1 MREDSK
7 ERLNDMKN
15 EYDRIPVP
23 EEARR
28 RMEAGIEAARKEKKS
43 TRVIHFARNTG
54 FTAAAAML
62 MLGVVVN
69 TNPVIANAMEDI
81 PVIGTLARVVTFKTY
96 EDLNNGFEADIKVP
110 KVALEGQKEGEP
122 VVANKSIEAYG
133 EQLVKQYEADLA
145 ASQGEGHYSLTSD
158 YEVVTDSSRYLCIRV
173 NTTLIMASGT
183 DFVKIFTIDKTTGK
197 TVSLNQLFHND
208 PDYKKK
214 ISANII
220 EQMVAQMAAD
230 ENVKYFYGA
239 GDLGEEYNFKEITGE
254 ESFYFDKD
262 GQLVITFDEY
272 DVAPGY
278 MGAVEFA
285 IPKSVTGELI
295 G

>member
-28 RMEAGIEAARKEKKS
+28 RMEAGIAAARKEKKS
-43 TRVIHFARNTG
+43 ATIVHFARNTG
-54 FTAAAAML
+54 ATAAAAML

-69 TNPVIANAMEDI
+69 TNPGIANAMEDI
-81 PVIGTLARVVTFKTY
+81 PIIGTLARVVTFKTY
-96 EDLNNGFEADIKVP
+96 EDLTNGFEADIKVP
-110 KVALEGQKEGEP
+110 QVTLEGQKEGEL
-122 VVANKSIEAYG
+122 VAANKSIEEYG

-183 DFVKIFTIDKTTGK
+183 EFVKIFTIDKTTGE

-220 EQMVAQMAAD
+220 EQMEAQMAAD
-230 ENVKYFYGA
+230 ENVKYFHGA
-239 GDLGEEYNFKEITGE
+239 EDVGEEYNFKEITGE
-254 ESFYFDKD
+254 ESFYFNKD
-262 GQLVITFDEY
+262 GQLVIAFDEY